1 MSELLARWR
10 EAQARVPRV
19 RPTIAGNWF
28 AVLLAGVLFAAV
40 NTGNNLVYVV
50 LGTLLTVLLVNN
62 LLSEWNLRGLTV
74 ARRLPSEA
82 FAGESARG
90 GWVVRNARARGTAWL
105 VDLAEVGEGVR
116 GGGHAAAV
124 PPGGSAEVAGSWVF
138 ERRGAW
144 ELAAV
149 RVGSRY
155 PFGLLERY
163 RDLPLP
169 AALIVYPA
177 PAPGAP
183 EERRS
188 AEGESAEGSA
198 VRGATGEIVG
208 LRAWRP
214 GDAVRRVHW
223 PLSARIGTPVVVE
236 RTGMEGAEAVIR
248 VDPRQGESG
257 ISQACGAVLVHAR
270 RGDAIGL
277 AVGTTHLAPRR
288 GEAARREALTTL
300 ALLPAPGDAR
310 T

>member
-1 MSELLARWR
+1 
-10 EAQARVPRV
+10 VPRV

-28 AVLLAGVLFAAV
+28 GVLLAGVLFAAV
-40 NTGNNLVYVV
+40 NTANNLVYVV

-82 FAGESARG
+82 FAGEPARG
-90 GWVVRNARARGTAWL
+90 AWVVHNARARGTAWL
-105 VDLAEVGEGVR
+105 VDLAEVGDAVR
-116 GGGHAAAV
+116 GAGHAAAV
-124 PPGGSAEVAGSWVF
+124 PPGGSAEVIGTWQF
-138 ERRGAW
+138 ERRGTCV
-144 ELAAV
+144 LAAV

-155 PFGLLERY
+155 PFGLIERY
-163 RDLPLP
+163 RDFPLP
-169 AALIVYPA
+169 SEILVYPA

-183 EERRS
+183 EDRRP
-188 AEGESAEGSA
+188 AEGETAEGSA
-198 VRGATGEIVG
+198 VRGATGELVG

-223 PLSARIGTPVVVE
+223 PLSARLGTPVVIE

-248 VDPRQGESG
+248 VDARDGEFG
-257 ISQACGAVLVHAR
+257 ISQACGAVIAHAR

-277 AVGTTHLAPRR
+277 SVGTTGLPPRR

-300 ALLPAPGDAR
+300 ARLPPA
-310 T
+310 